1 MYRSS
6 ECLQVGSESNPSN
19 EHLETELSLPKHV
32 TLVRVIGTIG
42 GEICP
47 VRLRSKKYVPII
59 IVIIF

>member
-6 ECLQVGSESNPSN
+6 ECLQVGSASNPLN

-42 GEICP
+42 GKIGP
-47 VRLRSKKYVPII
+47 VRLRSRKDVPII
-59 IVIIF
+59 LYNL